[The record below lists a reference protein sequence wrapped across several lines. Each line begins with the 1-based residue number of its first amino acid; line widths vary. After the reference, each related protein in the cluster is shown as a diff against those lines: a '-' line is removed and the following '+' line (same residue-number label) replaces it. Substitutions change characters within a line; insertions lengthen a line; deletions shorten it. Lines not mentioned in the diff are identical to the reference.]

1 MNIRDKRQQEFSNI
15 FINSLQFGILHL
27 IMRFGKIK
35 TSINI
40 MKELKVKKI
49 LILYPLN
56 TIKKSWEDDFAK
68 FKYKPKNVTYSNYS
82 SVKKLVKEKYDLVI
96 TDEIHDTSEKQREYL
111 KTLFIQN
118 KKVLGLSG
126 SISPKTEKELLEV
139 LNLPI
144 LANYT
149 LEKGITDGI
158 ITDYSITVVK
168 TELDNT
174 LKYLQL
180 SKWSKDKV
188 TEKVKYDKIS
198 RTIAYLKETYQSL
211 GFQPIFRMN
220 VIKDSIAKIAVT
232 KKLIK
237 KFEKERVII
246 YTGTSKTADCLGI
259 PVYHSLKR
267 EEVVFNDFCNGK
279 GNHLA
284 VIDLATSGVTI
295 KPIQKAIFNY
305 FNSNSEN
312 IAQRIARLIGI
323 EYDTPG
329 KKADVWIICTKGTQ
343 EEQWLKSAL
352 EMFSSSKV
360 RYIEDYEI

>member
-1 MNIRDKRQQEFSNI
+1 MNIRDKKQQEFSNI
-15 FINSLQFGILHL
+15 FIKSSQFGILHL
-27 IMRFGKIK
+27 IMRTGKCRVAILA
-35 TSINI
+35 
-40 MKELKVKKI
+40 MKELKVKKV

-56 TIKKSWEDDFAK
+56 TIKRAWSEEFLKW
-68 FKYKPKNVTYSNYS
+68 KYEPKDVTYSNYS
-82 SVKKLVKEKYDLVI
+82 SVKKLLKEKYDLIIV
-96 TDEIHDTSEKQREYL
+96 DEVHDTSEKQREYL
-111 KTLFIQN
+111 RTLFIQN
-118 KKVLGLSG
+118 KKALGLSG

-139 LNLPI
+139 LKLPI

-149 LEKGITDGI
+149 LEEGINDGI

-174 LKYLQL
+174 MKYLPF
-180 SKWSKDKV
+180 SKYSKERITEKDK
-188 TEKVKYDKIS
+188 YNRIS

-232 KKLIK
+232 KQLIE
-237 KFEKERVII
+237 KFKEERVII
-246 YTGTSKTADCLGI
+246 YTGTSKTADCLGV

-267 EEVVFNDFCNGK
+267 EEEVFNNFCNGK

-352 EMFSSSKV
+352 EMFCSSKIH
-360 RYIEDYEI
+360 YIEDYEI